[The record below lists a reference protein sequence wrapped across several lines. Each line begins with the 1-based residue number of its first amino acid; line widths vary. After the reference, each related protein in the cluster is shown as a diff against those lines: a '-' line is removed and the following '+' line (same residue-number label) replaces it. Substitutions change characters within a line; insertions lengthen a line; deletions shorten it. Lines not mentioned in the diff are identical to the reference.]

1 MVQLLHGVRA
11 LSYTLALSSF
21 WAIYSIYENIG
32 LFAAIVAFIFFSF
45 IYGMGPA
52 PMFAVAASILHFK
65 FNVVPLWAATASY
78 IWAAFTLALQL
89 FIRALAVRQVQSN
102 QPQEPT

>member
-1 MVQLLHGVRA
+1 MLQLLYGVRG
-11 LSYTLALSSF
+11 LSYTLALSSL
-21 WAIYSIYENIG
+21 WAIYCIYRDIG
-32 LFAAIVAFIFFSF
+32 LFAAIVAFVFFSI

-65 FNVVPLWAATASY
+65 FNVVPLWVAIASY

-89 FIRALAVRQVQSN
+89 LIRAAAVRQAQTD
-102 QPQEPT
+102 QPNEPT